1 MSFELTTQEL
11 AAYKDVGFIV
21 RPGVFAQQEI
31 EAFRLGA
38 DAALATARAMTA
50 TPTARRYSLD
60 GNLFVDVGHVTVQ
73 FEHSL
78 DAQKIRVIEP
88 VHHLHEVFEAL
99 VDDARLVQPMCQL
112 IGEDKVSLWTAKFNA
127 KSPEIGSGFGWH
139 QDSPYWV
146 HDNEDV
152 ARLPNVMLNFDD
164 SSIAN
169 GCLHLIRGSHKAGM
183 LPGCSDGRQLAGF
196 YTDPN
201 FVNEDDQ
208 VPIEVPAGSLV
219 FFDPLVVH
227 GSPANTS
234 KQPRRG
240 IILTYQPWGRP
251 TLKRGDVRNAG
262 C

>member
-1 MSFELTTQEL
+1 MSFELTAQEL
-11 AAYKDVGFIV
+11 ALYTNTGFFV
-21 RPGVFAQQEI
+21 RHGVFAQREI

-60 GNLFVDVGHVTVQ
+60 GNRFVDVGHVTVQ

-99 VDDARLVQPMCQL
+99 VDDERLVQPMCQL

-127 KSPEIGSGFGWH
+127 KSAEIGSGFGWH

-146 HDNEDV
+146 HDSEDV

-169 GCLHLIRGSHKAGM
+169 GCLHLIGGSHKAGM

-196 YTDPN
+196 LYR
-201 FVNEDDQ
+201 
-208 VPIEVPAGSLV
+208 
-219 FFDPLVVH
+219 
-227 GSPANTS
+227 
-234 KQPRRG
+234 PRFR
-240 IILTYQPWGRP
+240 
-251 TLKRGDVRNAG
+251 
-262 C
+262 